1 MLEKNSCFSIDEW
14 LFVPNEGQIL
24 FAERTVTIDKRLTKL
39 LEFLCLNPGQ
49 THTRDELINNVWS
62 GMILSDQVVTQ
73 AVFELRK
80 VLKQNSQQHNSYIIT
95 VPKRGYKFEADVIQS
110 KIETDQVSEPE
121 PSIALAS
128 TPNQSP
134 PADKLAQTNTSKQA
148 KPNKRNLIIGL
159 LLGAIIIMESGYI
172 LYSATSNTA
181 DKEAVPVTQLRHYE
195 FRYVMLDI
203 SDDVKHDPVL
213 YGTITKFIEYLSTY
227 SGIRIVHS
235 EPLQKIAA
243 IKLTFGISPS
253 RDGKRTRLTM
263 SYHNNISDIS
273 HLNRRYPTELPEL
286 HHTLYRMV
294 DDILDALYIKVP
306 KEELTE
312 SISQLPITPDA
323 LKYTL
328 SGLGVL
334 YNEAELPMVMDYFAK
349 AQKADPNNDLVF
361 VANYIGKVMN
371 TFYASSGSKKQAIAK
386 LNQEAKPRLERIL
399 AEGKLARAYDANAII
414 ALSEDDPEKAM
425 KILLSMPPRNQS
437 ILTYLLLAKAEESR
451 GNAGAAKELYIKA
464 TQGNSSLKAI
474 QMASPLFFDSNLE
487 PLLKELE

>member
-1 MLEKNSCFSIDEW
+1 MLEKNSCFSVDEW
-14 LFVPNEGQIL
+14 LFIPNEGQIL
-24 FAERTVTIDKRLTKL
+24 FANKTVTIDKRLTKL

-49 THTRDELINNVWS
+49 THTRDELIDNVWS
-62 GMILSDQVVTQ
+62 GMILTDQ

-80 VLKQNSQQHNSYIIT
+80 VLKQNSEQHNSYIIT

-110 KIETDQVSEPE
+110 KIETEQAAEPISIDNSAQSS
-121 PSIALAS
+121 PSAAVP
-128 TPNQSP
+128 TPEIP
-134 PADKLAQTNTSKQA
+134 TKET
-148 KPNKRNLIIGL
+148 KPNKRNLMIGL
-159 LLGAIIIMESGYI
+159 LLGTIVVLESGYI
-172 LYSATSNTA
+172 LYSASNKAGSIDSPPT
-181 DKEAVPVTQLRHYE
+181 TQLRHYE
-195 FRYVMLDI
+195 FRYVVLEI
-203 SDDVKHDPVL
+203 SDDVRNDPVL
-213 YGTITKFIEYLSTY
+213 YGTVTKFIEYVSAY

-243 IKLTFGISPS
+243 IKLTFGTSPS
-253 RDGKRTRLTM
+253 RDGKHTRLTM
-263 SYHNNISDIS
+263 RYHNNISDRS

-294 DDILDALYIKVP
+294 DDVLDSLYIKVP
-306 KEELTE
+306 KEEITE
-312 SISQLPITPDA
+312 SISQLPTEPEA

-334 YNEAELPMVMDYFAK
+334 YNRAELPMVMDYFEK
-349 AQKADPNNDLVF
+349 AQELDPSNDFVF
-361 VANYIGKVMN
+361 VANYIGKIMN
-371 TFYASSGSKKQAIAK
+371 TFYASSGSKKQAIAQ
-386 LNQEAKPRLERIL
+386 LNQDAKPRLERLL

-425 KILLSMPPRNQS
+425 KILLSMPPQNQS

-451 GNAGAAKELYIKA
+451 GNASAAKELYIKA

-474 QMASPLFFDSNLE
+474 QLASPLFFDSNLE

>member
-1 MLEKNSCFSIDEW
+1 MLEKNSCFSVDEW
-14 LFVPNEGQIL
+14 LFIPNEGQIL
-24 FAERTVTIDKRLTKL
+24 FANKTVTIDKRLTKL

-49 THTRDELINNVWS
+49 THTRDELIDHVWS
-62 GMILSDQVVTQ
+62 GMILTDQVVTQ

-80 VLKQNSQQHNSYIIT
+80 VLKQNSEQHSSYIIT

-110 KIETDQVSEPE
+110 KIETEQTTEPE
-121 PSIALAS
+121 PVATENTTQPSPS
-128 TPNQSP
+128 TATAHPEE
-134 PADKLAQTNTSKQA
+134 QTKDT
-148 KPNKRNLIIGL
+148 KPSKRNLMIGL
-159 LLGAIIIMESGYI
+159 LLGAIVVLESGYI
-172 LYSATSNTA
+172 LYSATSSTNN
-181 DKEAVPVTQLRHYE
+181 KEAAPTTQLRHYE
-195 FRYVMLDI
+195 FRYVVLDI
-203 SDDVKHDPVL
+203 SDDVRADPVL
-213 YGTITKFIEYLSTY
+213 YGTVTKFIEYVSAY

-243 IKLTFGISPS
+243 IKLTFGTSPS
-253 RDGKRTRLTM
+253 RDGKHTRLTM
-263 SYHNNISDIS
+263 RYHNNISDRS

-294 DDILDALYIKVP
+294 DDVLDSLYIKVP

-312 SISQLPITPDA
+312 SISQLPTEDEA

-334 YNEAELPMVMDYFAK
+334 YNRAELPMVMDYFEK
-349 AQKADPNNDLVF
+349 AQELDPSNDFVF
-361 VANYIGKVMN
+361 VANYIGKIMN
-371 TFYASSGSKKQAIAK
+371 TFYASSGSKKQAIAQ
-386 LNQEAKPRLERIL
+386 LNQDAKPRLERLL

-425 KILLSMPPRNQS
+425 KILLSMPPQNHS

-451 GNAGAAKELYIKA
+451 GNASAAKELYIKA

-474 QMASPLFFDSNLE
+474 QLASPLFFDSNLE